1 MLISIESPEN
11 SMNPHPLER
20 SFLLASLLKWV
31 NRTNTEFDFIDVTG
45 DLILDGGVPEVEL
58 INDFEI
64 TADLV
69 FVIARVGDDI

>member
-11 SMNPHPLER
+11 SMKSHPLER

-69 FVIARVGDDI
+69 FVIARDGDDL

>member
-1 MLISIESPEN
+1 
-11 SMNPHPLER
+11 MNPHPLER

-69 FVIARVGDDI
+69 FVIARDGDDL